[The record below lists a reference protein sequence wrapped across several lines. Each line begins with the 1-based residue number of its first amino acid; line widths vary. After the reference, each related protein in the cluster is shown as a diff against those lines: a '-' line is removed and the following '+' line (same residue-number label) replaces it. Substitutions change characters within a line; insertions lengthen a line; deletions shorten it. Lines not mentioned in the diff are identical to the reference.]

1 MIIWPEYLKRDFWK
15 LVSIFLLILMI
26 VNNLVMRLAIQE
38 WNYVYC
44 FNKVYGGGLGKS
56 NNTTT
61 NQTIDIG
68 EILDRV
74 LK

>member
-1 MIIWPEYLKRDFWK
+1 MIIWLEYLKRYSWQLFCILL
-15 LVSIFLLILMI
+15 LVIMI
-26 VNNLVMRLAIQE
+26 INNVVMRLAIQE